1 MAHNTTYIKSR
12 KHPFAGARV
21 TPVGMAAAAALVA
34 LGMPVQAQTAS
45 SGTLPEVKVESA
57 GDAGYKAGTVSSPK
71 FTQPLLDTPQTISVV
86 KEQLLRE
93 QAASTLTEAL
103 RNTPGAS
110 TFFLGENGNT
120 STGDA
125 IYMRGFDSSSS
136 IFVDGV
142 RDLGAVSRD
151 VFNIQQVEVVK
162 GPAGTDNGRTAPTG
176 AINLVSKQPT
186 LENSFAAS
194 LGAGSASYKR
204 GTVDWNK
211 ALEAYPGAA
220 FRLNVMN
227 EDSGVAGRDLVKN
240 KRWGIA
246 PSLALG
252 LNSPTR
258 VFLNYLH
265 VTQDNVP
272 DGGVPTIG
280 LPGYTSPDALALS
293 NRRPFLNSAARV
305 DSSNFYGTTSDF
317 ANVDMDMVTARIEH
331 DFASGTKLRNT
342 TRFGRTHNDYRL
354 TAFMGGGFP
363 ATGALTAASALLATP
378 NPNDPSTWTV
388 TRNLPTNVNQTN
400 KIAVNQT
407 SLTTTVNTGSVQHDL
422 AAGLELSREEQS
434 NLGYYGQGFASVGT
448 TYAPAGSMPAANLY
462 NPNPNVSGFNRIAN
476 GAWSKGVTNT
486 VAAYLFDT
494 AKLSPQWQIT
504 GGVRVDRFKTDFD
517 AVTQGALPAGV
528 LTPSSISLSDTLI
541 GAKVGV
547 VYKPASNGSVYA
559 LYATSAQPPGGA
571 NNQLSAAANN
581 AANPKFDPQKAK
593 TIEVGTKWDVLGGR
607 LALAGALYRTDVT
620 NDIEVDP
627 TNSANFVQTGK
638 KRVQGLELTAIG
650 ALTNDW
656 SLSAGYTTMDTKV
669 LSGVP
674 KTADGSTAL
683 AYTPKNAFTL
693 WSTYRLPF
701 GVTVGG
707 GARYAGKLLRG
718 TDGAVGTPAYTEA
731 YWVFDAMASYR
742 INKNLDVQLNVYNL
756 ADKDYVAAINKSG
769 YRYTPGIPRSARLT
783 ANFTF

>member
-12 KHPFAGARV
+12 KHPVAGARV

-71 FTQPLLDTPQTISVV
+71 FTQPLLDTPQTISIV
-86 KEQLLRE
+86 KEQVLRE

-142 RDLGAVSRD
+142 RDLGAVSHD

-211 ALEAYPGAA
+211 ALETYPGAA
-220 FRLNVMN
+220 FRLNVMS

-293 NRRPFLNSAARV
+293 NRRPFLNSAGRV
-305 DSSNFYGTTSDF
+305 NSSSFYGTTSDF
-317 ANVDMDMVTARIEH
+317 AKVEMDMVTARIEH

-400 KIAVNQT
+400 KIVVNQT

-434 NLGYYGQGFASVGT
+434 NLGYYGQGFASVGN

-528 LTPSSISLSDTLI
+528 LTPSSISLSDT
-541 GAKVGV
+541 
-547 VYKPASNGSVYA
+547 SSVPR
-559 LYATSAQPPGGA
+559 S
-571 NNQLSAAANN
+571 
-581 AANPKFDPQKAK
+581 
-593 TIEVGTKWDVLGGR
+593 V
-607 LALAGALYRTDVT
+607 
-620 NDIEVDP
+620 
-627 TNSANFVQTGK
+627 
-638 KRVQGLELTAIG
+638 
-650 ALTNDW
+650 
-656 SLSAGYTTMDTKV
+656 
-669 LSGVP
+669 
-674 KTADGSTAL
+674 
-683 AYTPKNAFTL
+683 
-693 WSTYRLPF
+693 WSTSP
-701 GVTVGG
+701 
-707 GARYAGKLLRG
+707 
-718 TDGAVGTPAYTEA
+718 P
-731 YWVFDAMASYR
+731 AMAACMRCTPPRPSR
-742 INKNLDVQLNVYNL
+742 R
-756 ADKDYVAAINKSG
+756 AAPTTS
-769 YRYTPGIPRSARLT
+769 
-783 ANFTF
+783 